1 MKKRTEQIIKY
12 FHRRSFNLAFNDE
25 NGNYNIEDTIKKIQD
40 FTYEERIDYSKSI
53 LEISILS
60 DYLETNENVYF
71 GCTNMFKMFSDELKR
86 SPFDPRV
93 ISKFLLDLV
102 ENYPD
107 KMFNYNE
114 TNTFDYVIMLKT
126 FLGKYFDLN
135 DFSEFYNGK
144 PRNVH
149 EIVCNNKDLE
159 KDVCRMNLNVYFN
172 FKNINDC
179 VKKIRSS
186 YFDKKETFTKE
197 DINVV
202 YVSFIRL
209 RVSHIFAQEI
219 RKILTD
225 KYNKRT
231 NNTFV
236 YSSKKENHQLK
247 DNLITD
253 KEYKKILKEIKKYYN
268 LYTRE
273 LISDDLTSEER
284 EHIASLMVRI
294 GLEQYKIADFLKTT
308 EMLSKTYTY
317 DYFKNHIEEF
327 EFYFGEELNQVFE
340 YMKEIENCN
349 SEEDKEYWIIGI
361 NEELSKLQYS
371 GKLASYEYER
381 QLLERK

>member
-25 NGNYNIEDTIKKIQD
+25 NGNYNFEDTIKKIQD
-40 FTYEERIDYSKSI
+40 LTYEERIDYSKSI

-71 GCTNMFKMFSDELKR
+71 GCTNMFKMFSDELKK
-86 SPFDPRV
+86 SSFDPRV

-135 DFSEFYNGK
+135 DFSEFCNGK
-144 PRNVH
+144 PMNVH

-197 DINVV
+197 DIDVV

-247 DNLITD
+247 ENLITD

-273 LISDDLTSEER
+273 LTSDDLTSEER

-340 YMKEIENCN
+340 YMKEIENCTT
-349 SEEDKEYWIIGI
+349 EEDKEYWIIGI

-371 GKLASYEYER
+371 NKLASYEYER

>member
-71 GCTNMFKMFSDELKR
+71 GCTNMFKMFSDELKK

-135 DFSEFYNGK
+135 DFSEFCNGK
-144 PRNVH
+144 PMNVH

-197 DINVV
+197 DIDVV

-231 NNTFV
+231 DNTFV
-236 YSSKKENHQLK
+236 YSSKNENHQLK

-294 GLEQYKIADFLKTT
+294 GLEQYKITDFLKAT

-340 YMKEIENCN
+340 YMKEIENCTT
-349 SEEDKEYWIIGI
+349 EEDKEYWIMGI

>member
-71 GCTNMFKMFSDELKR
+71 GCTNMFKMFSDELKK

-135 DFSEFYNGK
+135 DFSEFCNGK
-144 PRNVH
+144 PMNVH

-197 DINVV
+197 DIDVV

-294 GLEQYKIADFLKTT
+294 GLEQYKIADFLKAT

-340 YMKEIENCN
+340 YMKEIENCTT
-349 SEEDKEYWIIGI
+349 EEDKEYWIMGI

>member
-12 FHRRSFNLAFNDE
+12 FHRRTFNLAFNDE
-25 NGNYNIEDTIKKIQD
+25 DGNYNFEDTIKKIQD

-71 GCTNMFKMFSDELKR
+71 GCTNMFKMFSDELKK
-86 SPFDPRV
+86 SSFDPRV

-114 TNTFDYVIMLKT
+114 TDTFDYVIMLKT

-135 DFSEFYNGK
+135 DFSEFCNGK
-144 PRNVH
+144 PMNVH

-231 NNTFV
+231 DNTFV
-236 YSSKKENHQLK
+236 YSSKNENHQLK

-294 GLEQYKIADFLKTT
+294 GLEQYKITDFLKAT

-340 YMKEIENCN
+340 YMKEIENCTT
-349 SEEDKEYWIIGI
+349 EEDKEYWIMGI

>member
-12 FHRRSFNLAFNDE
+12 FHRKSFNLAFNDE
-25 NGNYNIEDTIKKIQD
+25 NGNYNFEDTIKKIQD
-40 FTYEERIDYSKSI
+40 LTYEERIDYSKSI

-71 GCTNMFKMFSDELKR
+71 GCTNMFKMFSDELKK
-86 SPFDPRV
+86 SSFDPRV

-114 TNTFDYVIMLKT
+114 TDTFDYVIMLKT

-135 DFSEFYNGK
+135 DFSEFCNGK
-144 PRNVH
+144 PMNVH

-231 NNTFV
+231 DNTFV
-236 YSSKKENHQLK
+236 YSSKNENHQLK

-294 GLEQYKIADFLKTT
+294 GLEQYKITDFLKAT

-340 YMKEIENCN
+340 YMKEIENCTT
-349 SEEDKEYWIIGI
+349 EEDKEYWIIGI

-371 GKLASYEYER
+371 NKLASYEYER

>member
-25 NGNYNIEDTIKKIQD
+25 NGNYNFEDTIKKIQD

-71 GCTNMFKMFSDELKR
+71 GCTNMFKMFSDELKK
-86 SPFDPRV
+86 SSFDPRV

-135 DFSEFYNGK
+135 DFSEFCNGK

-236 YSSKKENHQLK
+236 YSSKNENHQLK

-294 GLEQYKIADFLKTT
+294 GLEQYKIADFLKAT
-308 EMLSKTYTY
+308 EKLSKTYTY

-340 YMKEIENCN
+340 YMKEIENCTT
-349 SEEDKEYWIIGI
+349 EEDKEYWIIGI

-371 GKLASYEYER
+371 NKLASYEYER

>member
-1 MKKRTEQIIKY
+1 MST
-12 FHRRSFNLAFNDE
+12 FSLPLH
-25 NGNYNIEDTIKKIQD
+25 TIKKIQD
-40 FTYEERIDYSKSI
+40 LTYEERIDYSKSI

-71 GCTNMFKMFSDELKR
+71 GCTNMFKMFSDELK
-86 SPFDPRV
+86 SSSFDPRV

-135 DFSEFYNGK
+135 DFSEFCNGK

-159 KDVCRMNLNVYFN
+159 KDVCRINLNVYFN

-197 DINVV
+197 DIDVV

-294 GLEQYKIADFLKTT
+294 GLEQYKIADFLKAT

-340 YMKEIENCN
+340 YMKEIENCTT
-349 SEEDKEYWIIGI
+349 EEDKEYWIMGI

-371 GKLASYEYER
+371 NKLASYEYER

>member
-71 GCTNMFKMFSDELKR
+71 GCTNMFKMFSDELKK

-135 DFSEFYNGK
+135 DFSEFCNGK
-144 PRNVH
+144 PMNVH

-231 NNTFV
+231 DNTFV
-236 YSSKKENHQLK
+236 YSSKNENHQLK

-294 GLEQYKIADFLKTT
+294 GLEQYKITDFLKAT

-340 YMKEIENCN
+340 YMKEIENCTT
-349 SEEDKEYWIIGI
+349 EEDKEYWIMGI

>member
-12 FHRRSFNLAFNDE
+12 FHRRTFNLAFNDE
-25 NGNYNIEDTIKKIQD
+25 DGNYNFEDTIKKIQD

-71 GCTNMFKMFSDELKR
+71 GCTNMFKMFSDELKK

-135 DFSEFYNGK
+135 DFSEFCNGK
-144 PRNVH
+144 PMNVH

-197 DINVV
+197 DIDVV

-273 LISDDLTSEER
+273 LISDELTSEER

-294 GLEQYKIADFLKTT
+294 GLEQYKIADFLKAT

-340 YMKEIENCN
+340 YMKEIENCTT
-349 SEEDKEYWIIGI
+349 EEDKEYWIMGI